1 MTQTITR
8 QAKAS
13 EDVKV
18 SLKRKET
25 DKSIVMEEPS
35 KKQKQSAFVR
45 SRINADKELWDKVSI
60 LKQDCRTAGVIP
72 RLEPNFRKADTL
84 SAYLCS
90 PLTDHLS
97 TGFMDLGWGCGYR
110 NCQMLMT
117 FLERQK
123 QDGEPLLK
131 NVLDISGIQLLIE
144 KAWQEG
150 FDTLGAAQLD
160 HHVFKTRK
168 WIGTTEVY
176 TLLAYLG
183 IRSTIIDF
191 HQPGPQHLH
200 HELMDWIQSYFTD
213 STTQKKSTKTV
224 CITNR
229 PPLYLQHQ
237 GHSRTVVGIELL
249 KSGKRNLIMFDPGR
263 RILRSYRSSQKEP
276 TVEPEEHH
284 HNDEENENKEQE
296 DDEEEEI
303 DILNHDDSKD
313 ASLSKRFIARFKHTP
328 LPSSLL
334 RPFRVD
340 DKSIGKHKQYQVL
353 VLGQVDYQ
361 NGKMAWDS
369 DKGYL
374 LNEDER
380 EKMKNVTSLAVM

>member
-1 MTQTITR
+1 
-8 QAKAS
+8 
-13 EDVKV
+13 
-18 SLKRKET
+18 
-25 DKSIVMEEPS
+25 
-35 KKQKQSAFVR
+35 
-45 SRINADKELWDKVSI
+45 
-60 LKQDCRTAGVIP
+60 
-72 RLEPNFRKADTL
+72 
-84 SAYLCS
+84 
-90 PLTDHLS
+90 
-97 TGFMDLGWGCGYR
+97 
-110 NCQMLMT
+110 
-117 FLERQK
+117 
-123 QDGEPLLK
+123 
-131 NVLDISGIQLLIE
+131 
-144 KAWQEG
+144 
-150 FDTLGAAQLD
+150 LGAAQLD

-200 HELMDWIQSYFTD
+200 NELMDWIQSYFMD
-213 STTQKKSTKTV
+213 STTHKKSTKTV

-263 RILRSYRSSQKEP
+263 RILRNYRSSPNVEEP
-276 TVEPEEHH
+276 VESEEHI
-284 HNDEENENKEQE
+284 NDEDSEA
-296 DDEEEEI
+296 DDDDEEEI
-303 DILNHDDSKD
+303 DILNHDDKKD
-313 ASLSKRFIARFKHTP
+313 NSISKRFLARLKHAP

-369 DKGYL
+369 NKGYL

-380 EKMKNVTSLAVM
+380 ERMKNVTSLAVM

>member
-1 MTQTITR
+1 MAKTITA
-8 QAKAS
+8 QTKTS
-13 EDVKV
+13 KDVKV
-18 SLKRKET
+18 GLKRKET
-25 DKSIVMEEPS
+25 DDSLDMKNMS
-35 KKQKQSAFVR
+35 KKQKHAFAR
-45 SRINADKELWDKVSI
+45 TRINADKELWDKMPI

-131 NVLDISGIQLLIE
+131 SVLDIPGIQLLIE

-191 HQPGPQHLH
+191 HQPGPQQSH
-200 HELMDWIQSYFTD
+200 HELIDWIQSYFMD
-213 STTQKKSTKTV
+213 SAIHKKSTKTV

-263 RILRSYRSSQKEP
+263 RILRSYRSSQTVQEP
-276 TVEPEEHH
+276 IEFDEHI
-284 HNDEENENKEQE
+284 NDEENQNKINDE
-296 DDEEEEI
+296 DEEI
-303 DILNHDDSKD
+303 DILNHDDKKD
-313 ASLSKRFIARFKHTP
+313 NSITKRFLSRLKNAP

-369 DKGYL
+369 NKGYL
-374 LNEDER
+374 LSEDER
-380 EKMKNVTSLAVM
+380 EKMKNVTSLAVL

>member
-1 MTQTITR
+1 MAKTITR

-13 EDVKV
+13 KDVKV
-18 SLKRKET
+18 SLKRK
-25 DKSIVMEEPS
+25 DKDDSLDMEYTS
-35 KKQKQSAFVR
+35 KKQKNALVR
-45 SRINADKELWDKVSI
+45 SRINADKEFWDKMPI

-123 QDGEPLLK
+123 QEGEPLLK
-131 NVLDISGIQLLIE
+131 SVLDIPGIQLLIE

-191 HQPGPQHLH
+191 HQPGPQQLH
-200 HELMDWIQSYFTD
+200 HELMDWIQSYFMD
-213 STTQKKSTKTV
+213 SAAHRKSTKTV

-263 RILRSYRSSQKEP
+263 RILRSYRSSQNVLESEEP
-276 TVEPEEHH
+276 DEHI
-284 HNDEENENKEQE
+284 NDEENENKIND
-296 DDEEEEI
+296 DDEEL
-303 DILNHDDSKD
+303 DILNHDDKNDISI
-313 ASLSKRFIARFKHTP
+313 SKRFLSRLKHAAP

-353 VLGQVDYQ
+353 VLGQVDYR
-361 NGKMAWDS
+361 NGKMAWDAN
-369 DKGYL
+369 KGYL
-374 LNEDER
+374 LSEDER